1 MVELIWEELKE
12 FILGWYYSDK
22 HCHLFKKYSKKT
34 TTFCLQWG
42 GVFEQKLSFFKTTLV
57 PFATSPSPLPGKSS
71 YLLSILAG

>member
-42 GVFEQKLSFFKTTLV
+42 GGFRTKTLILQDDARSVCYKSFS
-57 PFATSPSPLPGKSS
+57 ASREIE
-71 YLLSILAG
+71 LLT